1 MKATEKKLHD
11 ILKNFIAKKNLTE
24 LCKELKK
31 AGVVRRVDI
40 SRLFHEH
47 YSSKYLK
54 SKGIDIVKTVWSD
67 LQHDLDNKEKECIF
81 ENPNNLLQ
89 ELTINKNSGN
99 YKKVLI
105 EGDTHIYWAHPYY
118 RHDDYNKSIWRK
130 NTPENRVKMQ
140 IINNF
145 LNK

>member
-1 MKATEKKLHD
+1 MNATEKKLHD
-11 ILKNFIAKKNLTE
+11 ILKNFIANKNLTE

-31 AGVVRRVDI
+31 VGVVRRVDI
-40 SRLFHEH
+40 SKLFHEH
-47 YSSKYLK
+47 YSNRFLK
-54 SKGIDIVKTVWSD
+54 SKGINVTRIVWGE
-67 LQHDLDNKEKECIF
+67 LQYDLDKKEKEYSF
-81 ENPNNLLQ
+81 EQPNNLLQ
-89 ELTINKNSGN
+89 ELIINKNSGN

-105 EGDTHIYWAHPYY
+105 EGNTHIYWAHPYY
-118 RHDDYNKSIWRK
+118 GHSDYNKSIWRK